1 LLIALYRAAN
11 IPARYVYGTVEISAE
26 QAMNWVGGVTN
37 ADAAASLL
45 SQGGIPTTSIVSG
58 GKIVKFRIET
68 VWVEAWLN
76 YYPSRGAKHTPYA
89 SLTDAQAKGNQ
100 WVPMDASFKQ
110 YTYTNGLD
118 IKANVPF
125 NAQTLIDQSKVGATI
140 NESEGWVQNLNQTN
154 IQSQLT
160 AYQNQVKAYI
170 DAQRPNATVGDVIG
184 NKVIVAATP
193 SMIAGT
199 LPYTLKATANRYP
212 ALPDTLR
219 HKIEFKF
226 YASESAQQL
235 DSPAFV
241 VTRSLPGVANKRV
254 SLTYDPATAADAK
267 IISDAADSYQ
277 SNVPA
282 YVVNVQPR
290 LRIEGDIAASGGIT
304 KLGLRQS
311 LTVNV
316 ASPWREQ
323 ARSYPLTSGDYS
335 VVAINAA
342 GINSA
347 QWTARMT
354 GQSLATGTHPDFTAE
369 MFHQVGMAWW
379 AQKFAMNDIIAET
392 NQITQYQLPSHAL
405 IGAPITAR
413 YFLGVA
419 RTASYKSRA
428 IDAKEDVVSVVHRA
442 QDAEKRRQ
450 YALTAG
456 QVGSML
462 EGSIFE
468 QAFLIGPGNAV
479 STVAAL
485 KAAADAGIR
494 TYLVTQS
501 NAGAALANLQIDAAD
516 KQEIQNAVA
525 AGMRVTVPQ
534 REVVLGTFT
543 GIGYIVEDP
552 ETGGAAYLISG
563 GRNGGSSASH
573 ENVFPTPQIP
583 YSPLIGILLGS
594 NLRAANAK
602 IAVENGM
609 MVGLVFAPT
618 LSAAGVAVGAG
629 LAAGLA
635 LVLLLY
641 LLLKKLLEDAIKN
654 IRAREDEPKKRY
666 RYYTDS
672 GLLPAIVA
680 SNSIWATRGGP
691 GGGTFGEGVYVTKIE
706 DPINQGVGCPM
717 TLDQR
722 QRIVNG
728 LQIPRPGSKTWIL

>member
-1 LLIALYRAAN
+1 Y
-11 IPARYVYGTVEISAE
+11 
-26 QAMNWVGGVTN
+26 
-37 ADAAASLL
+37 
-45 SQGGIPTTSIVSG
+45 PT
-58 GKIVKFRIET
+58 
-68 VWVEAWLN
+68 
-76 YYPSRGAKHTPYA
+76 
-89 SLTDAQAKGNQ
+89 
-100 WVPMDASFKQ
+100 
-110 YTYTNGLD
+110 
-118 IKANVPF
+118 
-125 NAQTLIDQSKVGATI
+125 
-140 NESEGWVQNLNQTN
+140 
-154 IQSQLT
+154 
-160 AYQNQVKAYI
+160 
-170 DAQRPNATVGDVIG
+170 
-184 NKVIVAATP
+184 
-193 SMIAGT
+193 
-199 LPYTLKATANRYP
+199 
-212 ALPDTLR
+212 LPDTLR

-241 VTRSLPGVANKRV
+241 VSRSLPSVANKRV

-277 SNVPA
+277 TSLPA

-304 KLGLRQS
+304 KLGLRQA

-316 ASPWREQ
+316 ASPGREQ
-323 ARSYPLTSGDYS
+323 ARSYPLTTGDYS

-347 QWTARMT
+347 QWTARTT
-354 GQSLATGTHPDFTAE
+354 GQALGAGTHPEFNAE

-379 AQKFAMNDIIAET
+379 AQKSAMNDIIAET

-468 QAFLIGPGNAV
+468 QAFLTAPGNTV

-494 TYLVTQS
+494 TYLVTQA

-516 KQEIQNAVA
+516 KREIQNAVA

-534 REVVLGTFT
+534 RDVVLGGFT

-552 ETGGAAYLISG
+552 ATGGAAYLISG
-563 GRNGGSSASH
+563 GRNGGSSPAG
-573 ENVFPTPQIP
+573 EAVFPLPSAPSIGLLGIAMGSSLRSAGAALVMQGGVIVGIARAAVAGVGVVAGGAALP
-583 YSPLIGILLGS
+583 PLIGPLIVALMLLS
-594 NLRAANAK
+594 VLVIVVNSLYPLRANPLRLRK
-602 IAVENGM
+602 FSE
-609 MVGLVFAPT
+609 
-618 LSAAGVAVGAG
+618 SARS
-629 LAAGLA
+629 
-635 LVLLLY
+635 LL
-641 LLLKKLLEDAIKN
+641 N
-654 IRAREDEPKKRY
+654 
-666 RYYTDS
+666 YTS
-672 GLLPAIVA
+672 GLIRSSEAEAGFSP
-680 SNSIWATRGGP
+680 
-691 GGGTFGEGVYVTKIE
+691 TFGNGVYVTSQDE
-706 DPINQGVGCPM
+706 PGVGAISCPP
-717 TLDQR
+717 TAAESLNVATKYEIPQRGIPPDPNLASGYVEFEITRDNWYVVTPHLNTNTGVTEYVVRFPLIPGAFFSDNKSRLYWGRFAPFISDQR
-722 QRIVNG
+722 VCA
-728 LQIPRPGSKTWIL
+728 L